1 MFHIAA
7 INDVDTSRD
16 FSEPLA
22 PTKEAQESRLT
33 QMYGEALSHLQHGQI
48 EKAQSLFQSIL
59 QDPISIKAQVE
70 PVSSANTMLQ
80 LRYSALKNLAETFS
94 MQGSGHHVEAVDCFL
109 QAAAIDG
116 KDVVLWNRLG
126 TLSCALGNLNVA
138 RRAFE
143 EGLRCSP
150 RHWSCMEKL
159 VEILIAVGDE
169 SACLSVAKRLLKLS
183 PSHPR
188 ALQIQHAIEQGVS
201 MRPFDGPKS
210 GHETS
215 SVLKIGPRGF
225 DLLQPEYF
233 GLSFDNKR
241 KLENAYETVQHQKK
255 RKVHSIDVHL
265 PEASWFALV
274 NAVTDVL
281 KGGRFWKDDEP
292 SLNTQIVVSP
302 GGNQSEQQKAAS
314 AGISAGLVNATVKF
328 SVHKSHPI
336 IVDLN
341 SEYKEQVA
349 GEEAELISEDC
360 LNSSSTKTSEEVS
373 REGLGVAPVLAE
385 PRVESA
391 SENRAEGHKDVE
403 NASVHQKQQGT
414 GEKQEAS
421 KLPDLMKPSDPTTE
435 WDQPSQER
443 RSTRLEKL
451 RSCRRLD
458 KEGEGFSHSSDPA
471 RALKKALEPF
481 VIYILDPSTNVTEE
495 SLSAVNPKSISGSN
509 KSAQAEGQ
517 QIRDGGQC
525 IKGEEEKAV
534 LRFLNEVASN
544 SGIFHVAQQLLER
557 VVASGPSQ
565 RKSLSWLLF
574 LEKLTRMWAA
584 ERSAACSLFLAEVY
598 MDMATSATND
608 TTASKCF
615 HDCNY
620 NVCRLIENAT
630 SRGTDDK
637 ERMASAGVDSN
648 LGSNG
653 VTEKSEVDSMEIA
666 SGRVE
671 FTNCLQDLL
680 TSVQFPTNSKLS
692 SNLSPIDL
700 SPLDVRYDWSF
711 WARFHWLSGRLWVH
725 SGQWEQ
731 AHREFERC
739 QSILEYHE
747 RTGSCALIFL
757 PHCKLD
763 KEISLDR
770 VHGKLHELRVENI
783 LKHSAAKLLEKGQY
797 EDLIRLLKPVLLGG
811 NDRSSNI
818 STSGSDDP
826 KRGDASVSSHEL
838 KGLEMLITACENIK
852 PPNLVLGL
860 QCRELR
866 LRLLSRAA
874 GLAEVKI
881 GDDNDSSFTTLDT
894 EVDVTQATPSGPWS
908 KLVAE
913 EIHHISHGAA
923 LLSEKLEGPEGYKSL
938 SPVLGRTQLL
948 LLTLMCHFVQT
959 LSHRKGNTGVANLSL
974 NTQAY
979 SSCFVDAAIAFCR
992 LQHLQPSVPLEHQ
1005 VTLLV
1010 TLHDVLAEYG
1020 LCCAGKDSEGGE
1032 GGFLKMSIKHLGALE
1047 SRLKPQNVNKS
1058 PAKAQINEP
1067 IEKEIVIDD
1076 DVMIIE
1082 KSSSRPIESSEV
1094 ADKEKSGN
1102 DSKGISLVDENHEEE
1117 AMDIEKKREE
1127 LGIDYALDQSF
1138 FCLYG
1143 LNLRGEATG
1152 PDGLMEHQNT
1162 NRGDYKTME
1171 QCAGV
1176 LQYILPYAKACSRAG
1191 LMKLKKVLRAI
1202 HKQFSCPPPD
1212 VLSEKSVDMYLEDPD
1227 FDEDKL
1233 RDMVKSG
1240 TSAELVVNFALHSKR
1255 REGFASSKSS
1265 SLVKIECETPAT
1277 SKASSASPS
1286 CKVPE
1291 RSLPGASAEKESV
1304 SYTNVYENLYYLVAQ
1319 IEDMSASD
1327 KWPGFVLTK
1336 EGEEFV
1342 QTNANY
1348 FKYDLCYN
1356 PLRFE
1361 SWLKLAKILDE
1372 EVDLLLNDGSKNI
1385 NVVEWR
1391 KTGILASR
1399 VELSRRQS
1407 RRSLLM
1413 ALALAVTPDQ
1423 KSEVNEL
1430 LALVY
1435 YDSIQNVVPSYDQ
1448 RRHVPVHDASWI
1460 AACQNSFAHFEVA
1473 YSYKPHWTHVFY
1485 CGKLVEKLEQ
1495 PHSVSLAYYKKGID
1509 MNPTAVDPLYRLHA
1523 SRFKLLCCSR
1533 HSDKNILQVVGQYC
1547 FLPSTLD
1554 KVENICK
1561 AAVGVLPDTSGPVGE
1576 FVVVSGEGSVR
1587 DGADSQVAVTGKAT
1601 AKFTIT
1607 DLKEDVDKELLNQV
1621 WNTLFDDCAAALQ
1634 SCFDGE
1640 LKHFHKA
1647 RYRLALGL
1655 HCRGEDHDLERAK
1668 EELAF
1673 CFKTHRSLFTI
1684 NMWEID
1690 ESHLRKSRKKPAHQR
1705 VLELGMPESSRK
1717 FISCVRKYL
1726 IFYLTLCEEAEDL
1739 GTLERAYTCLKA
1751 DRKFSL
1757 CLEDISR
1764 VALGKYILALA
1775 RAICQTDSEG
1785 STSQTLLH
1793 PLLEKMFNLYMDF
1806 GISWSDSAG
1815 LSLAEAGIMNSP
1827 EVAESAIYSYTHRYI
1842 QLLEADKRVDALEV
1856 VNERI
1861 RKRFKNPK
1869 LVGAQSGQVC
1879 KHASFAWCRAL
1890 CTALC
1895 SITTISQDTVLKK
1908 PWSIDQGLEE
1918 RKDQEQL
1925 LIVDLQD
1932 EFMATSSYEMHTLP
1946 TLSQHP
1952 LVPTDGL
1959 ALGAET
1965 SMSTV
1970 GTSTSP
1976 TLSGSYSLIKSMK
1989 NVLVKQASTENLD
2002 KATAL
2007 LRSAY
2012 VFYRDSFSGPFP
2024 SGINLYLL
2032 HPSKMPSRGEGSTST
2047 LSGGSQAGCETLDI
2061 STPRKLLMWAFTLV
2075 HGRTGVVAE
2084 AVKYCEEQA
2093 KPRLKKGPSSL
2104 SQGSAAAAAA
2114 AVTIP
2119 ISSGI
2124 QEKTVTTEKTNIS
2137 LSKHLV
2143 SQSPLPAEADRSW
2156 APMDV
2161 DPPTAPASAVSPP
2174 ALTPHEGHAGPVY
2187 AATAIGGSVQNT
2199 VANVTLSP
2207 RPLSTNPSPSGL
2219 AKET

>member
-7 INDVDTSRD
+7 INDVDASRD
-16 FSEPLA
+16 FAEPLA

-33 QMYGEALSHLQHGQI
+33 QMYGEALSCLQHGQI
-48 EKAQSLFQSIL
+48 ENAQCLFQSIL

-70 PVSSANTMLQ
+70 PVSGSNTMLQ
-80 LRYSALKNLAETFS
+80 LRYSALKNLAETYS
-94 MQGSGHHVEAVDCFL
+94 MQGSDHHSEAVECFL

-159 VEILIAVGDE
+159 VEILIALGDE

-188 ALQIQHAIEQGVS
+188 ASHIQQAIEQGVNAHS
-201 MRPFDGPKS
+201 FERSRSGQESYPALKMFPK
-210 GHETS
+210 
-215 SVLKIGPRGF
+215 GF
-225 DLLQPEYF
+225 DLLKPEYF
-233 GLSFDNKR
+233 SLSFVNKR
-241 KLENAYETVQHQKK
+241 KLEDAHELDQQQKK
-255 RKVHSIDVHL
+255 RKVHVIDVNL

-281 KGGRFWKDDEP
+281 KGRRFWKDSE
-292 SLNTQIVVSP
+292 SMFSAQILVSP
-302 GGNQSEQQKAAS
+302 GGNQPEQQNSAS
-314 AGISAGLVNATVKF
+314 AGVSVGLVNAAVKF
-328 SVHKSHPI
+328 SVHKSNPV

-341 SEYKEQVA
+341 SEYKELGV
-349 GEEAELISEDC
+349 GEETDMQFEDP
-360 LNSSSTKTSEEVS
+360 NSNSIKIPKEVN
-373 REGLGVAPVLAE
+373 REGLGVTLVLTEAKTE
-385 PRVESA
+385 PATEIRTECQKDVESA
-391 SENRAEGHKDVE
+391 STQQK
-403 NASVHQKQQGT
+403 HQGS
-414 GEKQEAS
+414 GEKMESS
-421 KLPDLMKPSDPTTE
+421 KPLESTKPPDPATE

-451 RSCRRLD
+451 RSGRRLD
-458 KEGEGFSHSSDPA
+458 KEGEGLSYSNDPA
-471 RALKKALEPF
+471 SALKKTLEPF
-481 VIYILDPSTNVTEE
+481 VIPILDCSI
-495 SLSAVNPKSISGSN
+495 SKSRSVAERIVKDEPLSGSN
-509 KSAQAEGQ
+509 STSFSDPSKSAQAEGHQ
-517 QIRDGGQC
+517 KGNGGLH
-525 IKGEEEKAV
+525 IKGGEEKVV
-534 LRFLNEVASN
+534 LKFLKEVANN

-557 VVASGPSQ
+557 VVASGLSQ

-584 ERSAACSLFLAEVY
+584 DRSAPCSLFLAEVY
-598 MDMATSATND
+598 MDMATSATNEI
-608 TTASKCF
+608 TASQCL

-620 NVCRLIENAT
+620 NVCCLIESAT
-630 SRGTDDK
+630 SHGPNET
-637 ERMASAGVDSN
+637 ERRPGGFVVDWGNVGASEDFEDSSREPS
-648 LGSNG
+648 L
-653 VTEKSEVDSMEIA
+653 
-666 SGRVE
+666 GRVDVPS
-671 FTNCLQDLL
+671 FSKDKLL
-680 TSVQFPTNSKLS
+680 NSHK
-692 SNLSPIDL
+692 IME
-700 SPLDVRYDWSF
+700 SPLDERYDWSF

-739 QSILEYHE
+739 QRILEYQE
-747 RTGSCALIFL
+747 RGGSCALVLL

-797 EDLIRLLKPVLLGG
+797 EDLIHLLKPVLLEG
-811 NDRSSNI
+811 NGRSSN
-818 STSGSDDP
+818 TVTRASDDL
-826 KRGDASVSSHEL
+826 KRGDAAVSSHEL
-838 KGLEMLITACENIK
+838 RGLEMLITACENIK
-852 PPNLVLGL
+852 PPNLVLAL

-866 LRLLSRAA
+866 LRLLCRAA

-881 GDDNDSSFTTLDT
+881 GDYNDSSVTTSDT

-908 KLVAE
+908 KIVAE
-913 EIHHISHGAA
+913 EIHHISHCAS
-923 LLSEKLEGPEGYKSL
+923 LLWETLEGPEGYKSL
-938 SPVLGRTQLL
+938 SPVIGCTQLL

-959 LSHRKGNTGVANLSL
+959 LSHRKSNTGVPNLSL
-974 NTQAY
+974 STRTY
-979 SSCFVDAAIAFCR
+979 SSCFVDSAIAFCR
-992 LQHLQPSVPLEHQ
+992 LQHLLPAVPMEHQ
-1005 VTLLV
+1005 VALLV
-1010 TLHDVLAEYG
+1010 TLHDILAEYG

-1032 GGFLKMSIKHLGALE
+1032 GAFLKMNIKHLGALE
-1047 SRLKPQNVNKS
+1047 SRLKPQTTNKS
-1058 PAKAQINEP
+1058 SIKTCIDEP
-1067 IEKEIVIDD
+1067 LEKEIVIDD

-1082 KSSSRPIESSEV
+1082 KPSSRPVEANEV
-1094 ADKEKSGN
+1094 ALKEKSVNG
-1102 DSKGISLVDENHEEE
+1102 SKDFILLDEESQE
-1117 AMDIEKKREE
+1117 AEAEAIEKKRVE

-1143 LNLRGEATG
+1143 LNLRAEATG
-1152 PDGLMEHQNT
+1152 SEGLVEHQNT

-1191 LMKLKKVLRAI
+1191 LMKLKKVLRAV
-1202 HKQFSCPPPD
+1202 HKQFSCPPPE
-1212 VLSEKSVDMYLEDPD
+1212 VLAEKSVDLYLEDPD

-1233 RDMVKSG
+1233 RDMIKSG
-1240 TSAELVVNFALHSKR
+1240 TSAEQVINHALHSR
-1255 REGFASSKSS
+1255 RQEGSVIPKSGAVVKIESDTLATSKSS
-1265 SLVKIECETPAT
+1265 ST
-1277 SKASSASPS
+1277 SSS
-1286 CKVPE
+1286 CKIPE
-1291 RSLPGASAEKESV
+1291 RCLSGAGAETENDLYIK
-1304 SYTNVYENLYYLVAQ
+1304 VYENLYYLVAQ
-1319 IEDMSASD
+1319 VEDISASD

-1356 PLRFE
+1356 SMRFE
-1361 SWLKLAKILDE
+1361 SWLKLAKTLDE

-1391 KTGILASR
+1391 KTGVLASR

-1413 ALALAVTPDQ
+1413 ALTLAATPDQ

-1435 YDSIQNVVPSYDQ
+1435 YDSVQNVVPSYDQ
-1448 RRHVPVHDASWI
+1448 RRHVPAHDASWI
-1460 AACQNSFAHFEVA
+1460 AACKNSFAHFEVA
-1473 YSYKPHWTHVFY
+1473 YSFKPHWTHVFY
-1485 CGKLVEKLEQ
+1485 CGKLSEKLEHPQ
-1495 PHSVSLAYYKKGID
+1495 TVSLAYYKKGID

-1523 SRFKLLCCSR
+1523 SRFKLLCGSR
-1533 HSDKNILQVVGQYC
+1533 HSDKSILQAVGQYC
-1547 FLPSTLD
+1547 FLSSTLE
-1554 KVENICK
+1554 KVEKICK
-1561 AAVGVLPDTSGPVGE
+1561 AAVVLPDIAGSIGDS
-1576 FVVVSGEGSVR
+1576 VVVPVEGAVR
-1587 DGADSQVAVTGKAT
+1587 EGADAQVVVTGKAIE
-1601 AKFTIT
+1601 KFTIE
-1607 DLKEDVDKELLNQV
+1607 DLKEDADKELLNQV
-1621 WNTLFDDCAAALQ
+1621 WNALFDDCAAALQ

-1655 HCRGEDHDLERAK
+1655 HCRGDDHDLEKAK

-1739 GTLERAYTCLKA
+1739 CTLERAYSCLKT

-1764 VALGKYILALA
+1764 VALGKYILVLA
-1775 RAICQTDSEG
+1775 RAICQADSEG
-1785 STSQTLLH
+1785 PASQTRLH
-1793 PLLEKMFNLYMDF
+1793 TLLEKMFHLYMDF

-1842 QLLEADKRVDALEV
+1842 QLLEADKRLDLLEI

-1879 KHASFAWCRAL
+1879 KHACFAWCRAL

-1895 SITTISQDTVLKK
+1895 SITTISPETLLKNS
-1908 PWSIDQGLEE
+1908 WSTEQGLEE

-1925 LIVDLQD
+1925 LVDLQD
-1932 EFMATSSYEMHTLP
+1932 DFMATSSYEMHTLP

-1952 LVPTDGL
+1952 LVPTDDIV
-1959 ALGAET
+1959 LGSEPST
-1965 SMSTV
+1965 STV
-1970 GTSTSP
+1970 GPSSSAA
-1976 TLSGSYSLIKSMK
+1976 LSGSYSLIKRMK
-1989 NVLVKQASTENLD
+1989 NVLVKQASLENLD
-2002 KATAL
+2002 KAIAL
-2007 LRSAY
+2007 LRSTY
-2012 VFYRDSFSGPFP
+2012 VFYRDSVSGPFP
-2024 SGINLYLL
+2024 SGINLYVIQ
-2032 HPSKMPSRGEGSTST
+2032 PGKMPIRAEGATS
-2047 LSGGSQAGCETLDI
+2047 LLPGGLLVGVEPLDL
-2061 STPRKLLMWAFTLV
+2061 STPRKLLMWAFALV
-2075 HGRTGVVAE
+2075 HGRTGSLAE

-2104 SQGSAAAAAA
+2104 SQGTAA
-2114 AVTIP
+2114 TIP
-2119 ISSGI
+2119 ISSGT
-2124 QEKTVTTEKTNIS
+2124 QEKTVIEKANLS
-2137 LSKHLV
+2137 LSKPPVLP
-2143 SQSPLPAEADRSW
+2143 SPPPTEVDRSW
-2156 APMDV
+2156 VSMDV
-2161 DPPTAPASAVSPP
+2161 ELSTGPAPTVSPP
-2174 ALTPHEGHAGPVY
+2174 APISHEGHGVLVY
-2187 AATAIGGSVQNT
+2187 AAAASGGIVQNSVAT
-2199 VANVTLSP
+2199 VALSP
-2207 RPLSTNPSPSGL
+2207 RPLSSNASPSGQVR
-2219 AKET
+2219 ET

>member
-7 INDVDTSRD
+7 INDVDASRD
-16 FSEPLA
+16 FAEPLA

-33 QMYGEALSHLQHGQI
+33 QMYGEALSCLQYGQI
-48 EKAQSLFQSIL
+48 ENAQKLFQSIL

-70 PVSSANTMLQ
+70 PVSGSNTMLQ
-80 LRYSALKNLAETFS
+80 LRYSALKNLAETYS
-94 MQGSGHHVEAVDCFL
+94 MQGSDHHGEAVDCFL
-109 QAAAIDG
+109 QAAEIDG

-188 ALQIQHAIEQGVS
+188 ALQIQQAIEQGVS
-201 MRPFDGPKS
+201 ARSFESSRTGQESYS
-210 GHETS
+210 GH
-215 SVLKIGPRGF
+215 KIYPKGF
-225 DLLQPEYF
+225 DLLEPEYF
-233 GLSFDNKR
+233 SLSFVCKR
-241 KLENAYETVQHQKK
+241 KLEDAHELEQQQKK
-255 RKVHSIDVHL
+255 RKVHVIDVNL

-281 KGGRFWKDDEP
+281 KGGRFWNDNESMP
-292 SLNTQIVVSP
+292 NAQILVSP
-302 GGNQSEQQKAAS
+302 GGNQPEQQNPAS
-314 AGISAGLVNATVKF
+314 AGVSAGLVNAAVKF
-328 SVHKSHPI
+328 TVHKSNPV

-341 SEYKEQVA
+341 SEYKELGA
-349 GEEAELISEDC
+349 GEETDMQYQDPHS
-360 LNSSSTKTSEEVS
+360 NPTKTPEEVD
-373 REGLGVAPVLAE
+373 REELGVSPLPAE
-385 PRVESA
+385 PKTELATEIRIEGQKDVESA
-391 SENRAEGHKDVE
+391 STQ
-403 NASVHQKQQGT
+403 QKNQGS
-414 GEKQEAS
+414 GERVEAS
-421 KLPDLMKPSDPTTE
+421 RPLDSTKPPDLVTE
-435 WDQPSQER
+435 WDQPSHER

-451 RSCRRLD
+451 RSGSGRRLD
-458 KEGEGFSHSSDPA
+458 KEGEGLSHSNDPA
-471 RALKKALEPF
+471 RALKKTLEPF
-481 VIYILDPSTNVTEE
+481 VIPVLDRPTSTSQSVAERIIKDE
-495 SLSAVNPKSISGSN
+495 PLSGSNSSSISGPS
-509 KSAQAEGQ
+509 KSAQGEGHQ
-517 QIRDGGQC
+517 KGNGGHHP
-525 IKGEEEKAV
+525 KGGEEKVV
-534 LRFLNEVASN
+534 LRFLKEVADN
-544 SGIFHVAQQLLER
+544 SGIFHVAQLLLER
-557 VVASGPSQ
+557 VVASGSSQ

-584 ERSAACSLFLAEVY
+584 DRSAACSLFLAEVY

-608 TTASKCF
+608 TTASQCF
-615 HDCNY
+615 QDCNY
-620 NVCRLIENAT
+620 NVCCLIESAT
-630 SRGTDDK
+630 SHRPNENERRPGGLDADRGNV
-637 ERMASAGVDSN
+637 G
-648 LGSNG
+648 
-653 VTEKSEVDSMEIA
+653 A
-666 SGRVE
+666 SGNPEGGSREPSSGRADVPTFSMDKLLNNVN
-671 FTNCLQDLL
+671 FTE
-680 TSVQFPTNSKLS
+680 S
-692 SNLSPIDL
+692 
-700 SPLDVRYDWSF
+700 SPLDERYDWSF
-711 WARFHWLSGRLWVH
+711 WTRFHWLSGRLWVH

-731 AHREFERC
+731 AYREFERC
-739 QSILEYHE
+739 QRILEYQE
-747 RTGSCALIFL
+747 RGGSCAVVLL

-763 KEISLDR
+763 KEISSDR

-783 LKHSAAKLLEKGQY
+783 LKHSAAKLLENGQY
-797 EDLIRLLKPVLLGG
+797 EELIHLLKPVLLEG
-811 NDRSSNI
+811 NGRSSN
-818 STSGSDDP
+818 STTCASDDL
-826 KRGDASVSSHEL
+826 KRGDAAVSSHEL
-838 KGLEMLITACENIK
+838 KGLEMLISACENIK
-852 PPNLVLGL
+852 PPNLVLAL

-866 LRLLSRAA
+866 LRLLCRAA

-881 GDDNDSSFTTLDT
+881 GDDNDSSFTSLDT

-908 KLVAE
+908 KIVAE
-913 EIHHISHGAA
+913 EIHHISHCAT
-923 LLSEKLEGPEGYKSL
+923 LLSEAIEGPEGYKSI

-959 LSHRKGNTGVANLSL
+959 LSHRKINTGVANLSL
-974 NTQAY
+974 STQTY
-979 SSCFVDAAIAFCR
+979 SNCFVDSAIAFCR
-992 LQHLQPSVPLEHQ
+992 LQHLLPAVPMEHQ
-1005 VTLLV
+1005 VALLV
-1010 TLHDVLAEYG
+1010 TLHDILAEYG

-1032 GGFLKMSIKHLGALE
+1032 GAFLKMNIKHLGALE
-1047 SRLKPQNVNKS
+1047 SRLKPQISKKS
-1058 PAKAQINEP
+1058 PVKICIDEP
-1067 IEKEIVIDD
+1067 LEKEIVIDD

-1082 KSSSRPIESSEV
+1082 KPSSRPVEANEVGGEEKPVNES
-1094 ADKEKSGN
+1094 N
-1102 DSKGISLVDENHEEE
+1102 DVTLLDEESEE
-1117 AMDIEKKREE
+1117 AEAEAIEKKRVE

-1152 PDGLMEHQNT
+1152 SEGLMEHQNT

-1176 LQYILPYAKACSRAG
+1176 LQYILPYATECSRAG
-1191 LMKLKKVLRAI
+1191 LAKLKKVLRAV
-1202 HKQFSCPPPD
+1202 HKQFSCPPPE
-1212 VLSEKSVDMYLEDPD
+1212 VLAEKSVDLYLEDPE

-1233 RDMVKSG
+1233 RDMIISG
-1240 TSAELVVNFALHSKR
+1240 TSAEQVINHALHSR
-1255 REGFASSKSS
+1255 RQQGSVIPKSGAV
-1265 SLVKIECETPAT
+1265 VKIESDAPST
-1277 SKASSASPS
+1277 SKPSSASSS
-1286 CKVPE
+1286 CTIPE
-1291 RSLPGASAEKESV
+1291 RGLSGAGAEKENDP
-1304 SYTNVYENLYYLVAQ
+1304 YIKVYENLYYLVAQ
-1319 IEDMSASD
+1319 VEDVSASD

-1342 QTNANY
+1342 RTSANY
-1348 FKYDLCYN
+1348 YKYDLCYN
-1356 PLRFE
+1356 PMRYD
-1361 SWLKLAKILDE
+1361 SWLSLAKTLDE

-1391 KTGILASR
+1391 KTGVLASR

-1413 ALALAVTPDQ
+1413 ALTLATTSDQ

-1460 AACQNSFAHFEVA
+1460 AACKNSFAHFEVA
-1473 YSYKPHWTHVFY
+1473 LSFKPHWTHVFY
-1485 CGKLVEKLEQ
+1485 CGKLTEKLEH
-1495 PHSVSLAYYKKGID
+1495 PHAVSLAYYKKGID

-1523 SRFKLLCCSR
+1523 SRFKLLCGSR
-1533 HSDKNILQVVGQYC
+1533 HSDKSILQVVGQYC
-1547 FLPSTLD
+1547 FLSSTLE
-1554 KVENICK
+1554 KVEKICQ
-1561 AAVGVLPDTSGPVGE
+1561 AAVGVLPDVAGPVGE
-1576 FVVVSGEGSVR
+1576 SVVLPVEGSVQE
-1587 DGADSQVAVTGKAT
+1587 GVDSQVVVTGKAIE
-1601 AKFTIT
+1601 KFTIG
-1607 DLKEDVDKELLNQV
+1607 DLKEDADKELLKQV
-1621 WNTLFDDCAAALQ
+1621 WNALFDDCAAALQ

-1655 HCRGEDHDLERAK
+1655 HCRGDDHDLEKAK

-1739 GTLERAYTCLKA
+1739 CTLERAYTCLKT

-1764 VALGKYILALA
+1764 VALGKYILVLA
-1775 RAICQTDSEG
+1775 RAICQADSEG
-1785 STSQTLLH
+1785 PASQTRLH
-1793 PLLEKMFNLYMDF
+1793 PLLEKMFNLYMDY

-1842 QLLEADKRVDALEV
+1842 QLLEADKRLDALEI

-1879 KHASFAWCRAL
+1879 KHACFAWCRAL

-1895 SITTISQDTVLKK
+1895 SITTISPETLLKNS
-1908 PWSIDQGLEE
+1908 WNTEQGLEE

-1925 LIVDLQD
+1925 LVDLQD
-1932 EFMATSSYEMHTLP
+1932 DFMATSSYETHSLP

-1952 LVPTDGL
+1952 LVPTDDI
-1959 ALGAET
+1959 ALGAEPSIST
-1965 SMSTV
+1965 AGPSISAALSM
-1970 GTSTSP
+1970 
-1976 TLSGSYSLIKSMK
+1976 SYSLIKRMK
-1989 NVLVKQASTENLD
+1989 NVLVKQASIENLD

-2007 LRSAY
+2007 LRSTY

-2024 SGINLYLL
+2024 SGINLYVIPPGKISSRAEVASSSLPGGLL
-2032 HPSKMPSRGEGSTST
+2032 VGVEP
-2047 LSGGSQAGCETLDI
+2047 LDI
-2061 STPRKLLMWAFTLV
+2061 STPRKLLMWAFALV
-2075 HGRTGVVAE
+2075 HGRTGGVAE

-2093 KPRLKKGPSSL
+2093 KPRLKKGPSSV
-2104 SQGSAAAAAA
+2104 SQGTAA
-2114 AVTIP
+2114 TIP
-2119 ISSGI
+2119 IASVT
-2124 QEKTVTTEKTNIS
+2124 QEKTVIIDRTNIS
-2137 LSKHLV
+2137 LSKPPVLP
-2143 SQSPLPAEADRSW
+2143 SPLPTEVDRSW

-2161 DPPTAPASAVSPP
+2161 ELSTGPAPTVSTPAQTS
-2174 ALTPHEGHAGPVY
+2174 HEGHGVLVY
-2187 AATAIGGSVQNT
+2187 AAAAPGGIGQSS
-2199 VANVTLSP
+2199 VANVALSP
-2207 RPLSTNPSPSGL
+2207 RPVSANASPSGQVR
-2219 AKET
+2219 EHNGS